1 MGNAELA
8 PVEATSCYR
17 RVVVCM
23 GKGKKP
29 AKKLPSSV
37 KKRWKGAK
45 SKQAEEEALW
55 ADIDKSKLE
64 KTAVQSVKANNNA
77 FSSLTS
83 SVGSVFR
90 SGVGPK
96 GSR

>member
-1 MGNAELA
+1 
-8 PVEATSCYR
+8 
-17 RVVVCM
+17 M

-29 AKKLPSSV
+29 AKKLPTSV

-55 ADIDKSKLE
+55 AGVEKKKLE
-64 KTAVQSVKANNNA
+64 KASNNA
-77 FSSLTS
+77 SSSLTPNA
-83 SVGSVFR
+83 GGVFR
-90 SGVGPK
+90 SGNGPK